1 MDGVTI
7 TDPSEIASKFN
18 DFYTSIA
25 DDILQKRKYTG
36 NKLFKDYLRDSL
48 NISMALY
55 ECDAVEVKNLL
66 LALNPKKATGPNSI
80 PTQIL
85 HLLAND
91 ICEPLTI
98 IFNLSFNSGIYP
110 DMLKIAN
117 TIPVFKKDSKLNVSN
132 YRPISLLSNIKS

>member
-1 MDGVTI
+1 MALGTSLTI
-7 TDPSEIASKFN
+7 TDPTQIANKFN
-18 DFYTSIA
+18 EFYTSIA

-36 NKLFKDYLRDSL
+36 NKSFKDYLRNPL

-55 ECDAVEVKNLL
+55 ACDDAEVKNLL

-91 ICEPLTI
+91 
-98 IFNLSFNSGIYP
+98 
-110 DMLKIAN
+110 M
-117 TIPVFKKDSKLNVSN
+117 
-132 YRPISLLSNIKS
+132 